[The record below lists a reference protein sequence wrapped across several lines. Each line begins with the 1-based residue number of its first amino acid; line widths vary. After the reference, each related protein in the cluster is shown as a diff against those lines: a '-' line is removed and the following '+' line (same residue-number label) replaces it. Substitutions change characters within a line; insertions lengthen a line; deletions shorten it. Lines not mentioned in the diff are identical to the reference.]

1 MKNARSGSHK
11 NHTNTNMKVNSVDK
25 TKYRKECSGH
35 TEEEEEKEEEQEEEE
50 QEEEVRGR

>member
-11 NHTNTNMKVNSVDK
+11 NHTNTNMKVNNVDK

-35 TEEEEEKEEEQEEEE
+35 MEEEEEKEEEQEEEE